1 MYKRY
6 SDDAQYRQKLSS
18 LTFVQVVRIFE
29 FSLHFSFHTS
39 RRRGGE
45 EEEKRPTPHARR
57 GKTTG
62 DPSFERDG
70 EDESLLFLRMT
81 AKTEDFDEDTDD
93 GEEVQLK
100 ERKKEKVLAKLQ
112 FLNDQRKQKMDS
124 NRTKRDEISDPT
136 ENVDA
141 FAREFKK
148 MVEEIESDL
157 VLKGGAEGTEGK
169 EKSLTKIASS
179 RENVAKG
186 ESDVTKGKGC
196 VEAEGTEGKEK
207 SLTKIALLR
216 EKVAKSAYFLP
227 SFDAE
232 KSMKTCD
239 LLEKKA
245 RGREVFNDFNAE
257 DAVDERVGKTKK
269 FSFAKS
275 KTMKKAFAEKTTTDF
290 SGKGADDKTSPSS
303 AAVIEMLQKK
313 HRATNGLLVVREN
326 KEGETILLTSE
337 ECDGKDVTIERL
349 TRCEVTIES
358 CANRRPRSVRMRNLV
373 ECEIKATDI
382 DGSAYVENMSDT
394 IAFIGSRQ
402 LRIHDATKCQFYCRV
417 ASGPI
422 IERCQAVEFAP
433 LLSSENDGKEDD
445 NLWNKVEDF
454 GWIKQEHSP
463 NWSVIEE
470 KDRVY

>member
-1 MYKRY
+1 MYRY
-6 SDDAQYRQKLSS
+6 SDDAEYRLKLSS

-45 EEEKRPTPHARR
+45 EEEKRPTPRTRR

-62 DPSFERDG
+62 DFERDG

-157 VLKGGAEGTEGK
+157 VLKGG
-169 EKSLTKIASS
+169 
-179 RENVAKG
+179 
-186 ESDVTKGKGC
+186 
-196 VEAEGTEGKEK
+196 AEGTEGKEK

>member
-1 MYKRY
+1 
-6 SDDAQYRQKLSS
+6 
-18 LTFVQVVRIFE
+18 
-29 FSLHFSFHTS
+29 S

-45 EEEKRPTPHARR
+45 EEEKRPTPRTRR

-62 DPSFERDG
+62 DFERDG

-112 FLNDQRKQKMDS
+112 FLNDQRKQKIDS

-136 ENVDA
+136 ENVDV

>member
-1 MYKRY
+1 MYRY
-6 SDDAQYRQKLSS
+6 SDDAEYRLKLSS

-112 FLNDQRKQKMDS
+112 FLNDQRKQKIDS

-136 ENVDA
+136 ENVDV

-157 VLKGGAEGTEGK
+157 VLKGG
-169 EKSLTKIASS
+169 
-179 RENVAKG
+179 
-186 ESDVTKGKGC
+186 
-196 VEAEGTEGKEK
+196 AEGTEGKEK

>member
-1 MYKRY
+1 MRSTAKSSPPSHLYK
-6 SDDAQYRQKLSS
+6 SS
-18 LTFVQVVRIFE
+18 GFFE

-45 EEEKRPTPHARR
+45 EEEKSPTQHARR

-112 FLNDQRKQKMDS
+112 FLNDQRKQKIDS

-136 ENVDA
+136 ENVDV

-157 VLKGGAEGTEGK
+157 VLKGG
-169 EKSLTKIASS
+169 
-179 RENVAKG
+179 
-186 ESDVTKGKGC
+186 
-196 VEAEGTEGKEK
+196 AEGTEGKEK

-290 SGKGADDKTSPSS
+290 SGKGTDDKTSPSS

-433 LLSSENDGKEDD
+433 LSSSENDGKEDD

>member
-1 MYKRY
+1 M
-6 SDDAQYRQKLSS
+6 
-18 LTFVQVVRIFE
+18 
-29 FSLHFSFHTS
+29 
-39 RRRGGE
+39 
-45 EEEKRPTPHARR
+45 
-57 GKTTG
+57 
-62 DPSFERDG
+62 
-70 EDESLLFLRMT
+70 FLRLT
-81 AKTEDFDEDTDD
+81 KTDFDDDD
-93 GEEVQLK
+93 GEEEVQL
-100 ERKKEKVLAKLQ
+100 ERKKEKVLAKLR
-112 FLNDQRKQKMDS
+112 FLNDQRKQKIDS
-124 NRTKRDEISDPT
+124 NRSRRDEISDPT
-136 ENVDA
+136 ENVEL
-141 FAREFKK
+141 FAREFKE

-157 VLKGGAEGTEGK
+157 LLKGAEGAEGK

-179 RENVAKG
+179 REKG
-186 ESDVTKGKGC
+186 AQSESDVLKEGGLSG
-196 VEAEGTEGKEK
+196 AEGTEGKEK

-227 SFDAE
+227 SFAAE

-245 RGREVFNDFNAE
+245 RGREVFNDAFSE

-290 SGKGADDKTSPSS
+290 SGKGTDDKTSPSS

-349 TRCEVTIES
+349 TRCKVTIES

-433 LLSSENDGKEDD
+433 LLSSGNDGKEDD

-454 GWIKQEHSP
+454 GWIKQEQSP

-470 KDRVY
+470 KDRVYSNSHCFVLYE

>member
-1 MYKRY
+1 
-6 SDDAQYRQKLSS
+6 
-18 LTFVQVVRIFE
+18 
-29 FSLHFSFHTS
+29 
-39 RRRGGE
+39 
-45 EEEKRPTPHARR
+45 
-57 GKTTG
+57 
-62 DPSFERDG
+62 
-70 EDESLLFLRMT
+70 MT

-136 ENVDA
+136 ENVDV

-186 ESDVTKGKGC
+186 ESDVTKGKGCVEAEGTEGKEESLTKIALLREKGAQSEIDVIQGKGC

>member
-1 MYKRY
+1 MRSTAKSSPPSHLYK
-6 SDDAQYRQKLSS
+6 SSGFLNFLFISLS
-18 LTFVQVVRIFE
+18 THQ
-29 FSLHFSFHTS
+29 
-39 RRRGGE
+39 E
-45 EEEKRPTPHARR
+45 EEEERR
-57 GKTTG
+57 RRKVQRHTHDGETRETL
-62 DPSFERDG
+62 ERDG

-112 FLNDQRKQKMDS
+112 FLNDQRKQKITS

-136 ENVDA
+136 ENVDV

-157 VLKGGAEGTEGK
+157 VLKGG
-169 EKSLTKIASS
+169 
-179 RENVAKG
+179 
-186 ESDVTKGKGC
+186 
-196 VEAEGTEGKEK
+196 AEGTEGKEK

-257 DAVDERVGKTKK
+257 DAVNERVGKTKK

>member
-1 MYKRY
+1 
-6 SDDAQYRQKLSS
+6 
-18 LTFVQVVRIFE
+18 
-29 FSLHFSFHTS
+29 
-39 RRRGGE
+39 
-45 EEEKRPTPHARR
+45 
-57 GKTTG
+57 
-62 DPSFERDG
+62 
-70 EDESLLFLRMT
+70 MT

-112 FLNDQRKQKMDS
+112 FLNDQRKQKIDS

-157 VLKGGAEGTEGK
+157 VLKGG
-169 EKSLTKIASS
+169 
-179 RENVAKG
+179 
-186 ESDVTKGKGC
+186 
-196 VEAEGTEGKEK
+196 AEGTEGKEK

-257 DAVDERVGKTKK
+257 DAVDERAGKTKK

>member
-1 MYKRY
+1 
-6 SDDAQYRQKLSS
+6 
-18 LTFVQVVRIFE
+18 
-29 FSLHFSFHTS
+29 
-39 RRRGGE
+39 
-45 EEEKRPTPHARR
+45 
-57 GKTTG
+57 
-62 DPSFERDG
+62 
-70 EDESLLFLRMT
+70 MT

-112 FLNDQRKQKMDS
+112 FLNDQRKQKIDS
-124 NRTKRDEISDPT
+124 YRTKRDEISDPT
-136 ENVDA
+136 ENVDV

-157 VLKGGAEGTEGK
+157 VLKGGAEGKEGK

-470 KDRVY
+470 KDRVH

>member
-1 MYKRY
+1 
-6 SDDAQYRQKLSS
+6 
-18 LTFVQVVRIFE
+18 
-29 FSLHFSFHTS
+29 
-39 RRRGGE
+39 
-45 EEEKRPTPHARR
+45 
-57 GKTTG
+57 
-62 DPSFERDG
+62 
-70 EDESLLFLRMT
+70 MT
-81 AKTEDFDEDTDD
+81 AKTKDFDEDTGD

-112 FLNDQRKQKMDS
+112 FLNDQRKQKIDS

-169 EKSLTKIASS
+169 EKSLTKIALL
-179 RENVAKG
+179 REKG
-186 ESDVTKGKGC
+186 AQSEIDVIQGKGC

-257 DAVDERVGKTKK
+257 DAVDERAGKTKK

>member
-1 MYKRY
+1 
-6 SDDAQYRQKLSS
+6 
-18 LTFVQVVRIFE
+18 
-29 FSLHFSFHTS
+29 
-39 RRRGGE
+39 
-45 EEEKRPTPHARR
+45 
-57 GKTTG
+57 
-62 DPSFERDG
+62 
-70 EDESLLFLRMT
+70 MT

-112 FLNDQRKQKMDS
+112 FLNDQRKQKIDS

-136 ENVDA
+136 ENVDV

-186 ESDVTKGKGC
+186 ESDVTKGK
-196 VEAEGTEGKEK
+196 EK
-207 SLTKIALLR
+207 SLTKNALLR

>member
-1 MYKRY
+1 MYRY
-6 SDDAQYRQKLSS
+6 SDDAEYRLKLSS

-45 EEEKRPTPHARR
+45 EEEKRPTPRTRR

-62 DPSFERDG
+62 DFERDG

-169 EKSLTKIASS
+169 EKSLTKIA
-179 RENVAKG
+179 
-186 ESDVTKGKGC
+186 
-196 VEAEGTEGKEK
+196 
-207 SLTKIALLR
+207 LLR

-275 KTMKKAFAEKTTTDF
+275 MTMKKAFAEKTTTDF
-290 SGKGADDKTSPSS
+290 FGKGADDKTSPSS

>member
-1 MYKRY
+1 
-6 SDDAQYRQKLSS
+6 
-18 LTFVQVVRIFE
+18 
-29 FSLHFSFHTS
+29 
-39 RRRGGE
+39 
-45 EEEKRPTPHARR
+45 
-57 GKTTG
+57 
-62 DPSFERDG
+62 
-70 EDESLLFLRMT
+70 MT

-112 FLNDQRKQKMDS
+112 FLNDQRKQKIDS
-124 NRTKRDEISDPT
+124 YRTKRDEISDPT
-136 ENVDA
+136 ENVDV

>member
-1 MYKRY
+1 MYK
-6 SDDAQYRQKLSS
+6 SSGFLNFLFISLS
-18 LTFVQVVRIFE
+18 THQ
-29 FSLHFSFHTS
+29 
-39 RRRGGE
+39 E
-45 EEEKRPTPHARR
+45 EEEERRRRNVQPHAHDGEKQRE
-57 GKTTG
+57 T
-62 DPSFERDG
+62 PFFERDG

-169 EKSLTKIASS
+169 EKSLTKIALL
-179 RENVAKG
+179 REKG
-186 ESDVTKGKGC
+186 AQSESDVIQGKGC

-470 KDRVY
+470 QDRVY

>member
-1 MYKRY
+1 MYRY
-6 SDDAQYRQKLSS
+6 SDDAEYRLKLSS

-45 EEEKRPTPHARR
+45 AEEKRPTPRTRR

-62 DPSFERDG
+62 DFERDG

-157 VLKGGAEGTEGK
+157 VLKGG
-169 EKSLTKIASS
+169 
-179 RENVAKG
+179 
-186 ESDVTKGKGC
+186 
-196 VEAEGTEGKEK
+196 AEGTEGKEK

>member
-1 MYKRY
+1 MYK
-6 SDDAQYRQKLSS
+6 SSGFLNFLFISLS
-18 LTFVQVVRIFE
+18 THQ
-29 FSLHFSFHTS
+29 
-39 RRRGGE
+39 E
-45 EEEKRPTPHARR
+45 EEEERRRRNVQRHAHDGEKQRETPF
-57 GKTTG
+57 
-62 DPSFERDG
+62 FERDG

-157 VLKGGAEGTEGK
+157 VLKGG
-169 EKSLTKIASS
+169 
-179 RENVAKG
+179 
-186 ESDVTKGKGC
+186 
-196 VEAEGTEGKEK
+196 AEGTEGKEK

>member
-1 MYKRY
+1 MYK
-6 SDDAQYRQKLSS
+6 SSGFLNFLFISLS
-18 LTFVQVVRIFE
+18 THQ
-29 FSLHFSFHTS
+29 
-39 RRRGGE
+39 E
-45 EEEKRPTPHARR
+45 EEEERR
-57 GKTTG
+57 RRKVQRHTHDGETRETL
-62 DPSFERDG
+62 ERDG

-112 FLNDQRKQKMDS
+112 FLNDQRKQKIDS

-136 ENVDA
+136 ENVDV

-157 VLKGGAEGTEGK
+157 VLKGG
-169 EKSLTKIASS
+169 
-179 RENVAKG
+179 
-186 ESDVTKGKGC
+186 
-196 VEAEGTEGKEK
+196 AEGTEGKEK

-290 SGKGADDKTSPSS
+290 SGKGTDDKTSPSS

-358 CANRRPRSVRMRNLV
+358 CANRRPRSVRVRNLV

-417 ASGPI
+417 VSGPI

-454 GWIKQEHSP
+454 GWIKQEQSP

>member
-1 MYKRY
+1 MYK
-6 SDDAQYRQKLSS
+6 SSGFLNFLFISLS
-18 LTFVQVVRIFE
+18 THQ
-29 FSLHFSFHTS
+29 
-39 RRRGGE
+39 E
-45 EEEKRPTPHARR
+45 EEEERR
-57 GKTTG
+57 RRKVQRHTHDGETRETL
-62 DPSFERDG
+62 ERDG

-112 FLNDQRKQKMDS
+112 FLNDQRKQKITS

-136 ENVDA
+136 ENVDV

-157 VLKGGAEGTEGK
+157 VLKGG
-169 EKSLTKIASS
+169 
-179 RENVAKG
+179 
-186 ESDVTKGKGC
+186 
-196 VEAEGTEGKEK
+196 AEGTEGKEK

-257 DAVDERVGKTKK
+257 DAVNERVGKTKK

>member
-1 MYKRY
+1 MNFLFI
-6 SDDAQYRQKLSS
+6 SLS
-18 LTFVQVVRIFE
+18 THQ
-29 FSLHFSFHTS
+29 
-39 RRRGGE
+39 E
-45 EEEKRPTPHARR
+45 EEEERRRRNVQPHAHDGEKQRE
-57 GKTTG
+57 T
-62 DPSFERDG
+62 PFFERDG

>member
-1 MYKRY
+1 MYRY
-6 SDDAQYRQKLSS
+6 SDDAEYRLKLSS

-45 EEEKRPTPHARR
+45 EEEKRPTPRTRR

-62 DPSFERDG
+62 DFERDG

-169 EKSLTKIASS
+169 EKSLTKIALL
-179 RENVAKG
+179 REKG
-186 ESDVTKGKGC
+186 AQSESDVIQGKGC

-232 KSMKTCD
+232 ISMKTCD

>member
-1 MYKRY
+1 MYRY
-6 SDDAQYRQKLSS
+6 SDDAEYRLKLSS

-45 EEEKRPTPHARR
+45 EEEKRPTPRTRR

-62 DPSFERDG
+62 DFERDG

-169 EKSLTKIASS
+169 EKSLTKIALL
-179 RENVAKG
+179 REKG
-186 ESDVTKGKGC
+186 AQSESDVIQGKGC

-373 ECEIKATDI
+373 ECESKATDI

>member
-1 MYKRY
+1 M
-6 SDDAQYRQKLSS
+6 
-18 LTFVQVVRIFE
+18 T
-29 FSLHFSFHTS
+29 
-39 RRRGGE
+39 
-45 EEEKRPTPHARR
+45 
-57 GKTTG
+57 KT
-62 DPSFERDG
+62 
-70 EDESLLFLRMT
+70 
-81 AKTEDFDEDTDD
+81 DFDDDD
-93 GEEVQLK
+93 GEEEVQL
-100 ERKKEKVLAKLQ
+100 ERKKEKVLAKLR
-112 FLNDQRKQKMDS
+112 FLNDQRKQKIDS

-136 ENVDA
+136 ENVEL

-157 VLKGGAEGTEGK
+157 VLKG
-169 EKSLTKIASS
+169 
-179 RENVAKG
+179 
-186 ESDVTKGKGC
+186 
-196 VEAEGTEGKEK
+196 AEGTEGKEK

-245 RGREVFNDFNAE
+245 RGREVFNDAFSE

-290 SGKGADDKTSPSS
+290 SGKGTDDKTSPSS

-326 KEGETILLTSE
+326 KEGETILLTGE

-349 TRCEVTIES
+349 TRCKVTIES

>member
-1 MYKRY
+1 MNFLFI
-6 SDDAQYRQKLSS
+6 SLS
-18 LTFVQVVRIFE
+18 THQ
-29 FSLHFSFHTS
+29 
-39 RRRGGE
+39 E
-45 EEEKRPTPHARR
+45 EEEERRRRNVQPHAHDGEKQRE
-57 GKTTG
+57 T
-62 DPSFERDG
+62 PFFERDG

-157 VLKGGAEGTEGK
+157 VLKGG
-169 EKSLTKIASS
+169 
-179 RENVAKG
+179 
-186 ESDVTKGKGC
+186 
-196 VEAEGTEGKEK
+196 AEGTEGKEK

-470 KDRVY
+470 QDRVY

>member
-1 MYKRY
+1 MYRY
-6 SDDAQYRQKLSS
+6 SDDAEYRLKLSS

-157 VLKGGAEGTEGK
+157 VLKGG
-169 EKSLTKIASS
+169 
-179 RENVAKG
+179 
-186 ESDVTKGKGC
+186 
-196 VEAEGTEGKEK
+196 AEGTEGKEK

>member
-1 MYKRY
+1 MYRY
-6 SDDAQYRQKLSS
+6 SDDAEYRLKLSS

-45 EEEKRPTPHARR
+45 EEEKRPTPRTRR

-62 DPSFERDG
+62 DFERDG

-169 EKSLTKIASS
+169 EKSLTKIALL
-179 RENVAKG
+179 REKG
-186 ESDVTKGKGC
+186 AQSESDVIQGKGC

-382 DGSAYVENMSDT
+382 DGSAYVENVSDT

>member
-1 MYKRY
+1 
-6 SDDAQYRQKLSS
+6 
-18 LTFVQVVRIFE
+18 
-29 FSLHFSFHTS
+29 
-39 RRRGGE
+39 
-45 EEEKRPTPHARR
+45 
-57 GKTTG
+57 
-62 DPSFERDG
+62 
-70 EDESLLFLRMT
+70 MT

-112 FLNDQRKQKMDS
+112 FLNDRRKQKIDS

-136 ENVDA
+136 ENVDV

-196 VEAEGTEGKEK
+196 VKAEGTEGKEK

>member
-1 MYKRY
+1 MYRY
-6 SDDAQYRQKLSS
+6 SDDAEYRLKLSS

-45 EEEKRPTPHARR
+45 AEEKRPTPRTRR

-62 DPSFERDG
+62 DFERDG

-169 EKSLTKIASS
+169 EKSLTKIALL
-179 RENVAKG
+179 REKG
-186 ESDVTKGKGC
+186 AQSESDVIQGKGC

>member
-1 MYKRY
+1 MYK
-6 SDDAQYRQKLSS
+6 SSGFLNFLFISLS
-18 LTFVQVVRIFE
+18 THQ
-29 FSLHFSFHTS
+29 
-39 RRRGGE
+39 E
-45 EEEKRPTPHARR
+45 EEEERRRRNVQPHAHDGEKQRE
-57 GKTTG
+57 T
-62 DPSFERDG
+62 PFFERDG

-169 EKSLTKIASS
+169 EKSLTKIA
-179 RENVAKG
+179 
-186 ESDVTKGKGC
+186 
-196 VEAEGTEGKEK
+196 
-207 SLTKIALLR
+207 LLR

-275 KTMKKAFAEKTTTDF
+275 MTMKKAFAEKTTTDF
-290 SGKGADDKTSPSS
+290 FGKGADDKTSPSS

>member
-1 MYKRY
+1 MYRY
-6 SDDAQYRQKLSS
+6 SDDAEYRLKLSS

-45 EEEKRPTPHARR
+45 EEEKRPTPRTRR

-62 DPSFERDG
+62 DFERDG

-169 EKSLTKIASS
+169 EKSLTKIA
-179 RENVAKG
+179 
-186 ESDVTKGKGC
+186 
-196 VEAEGTEGKEK
+196 
-207 SLTKIALLR
+207 LLR

-275 KTMKKAFAEKTTTDF
+275 MTMKKAFAEKTTTDF

>member
-1 MYKRY
+1 MRSTAKSSPPSHLYK
-6 SDDAQYRQKLSS
+6 SS
-18 LTFVQVVRIFE
+18 GFLNF
-29 FSLHFSFHTS
+29 LHFSFHTS
-39 RRRGGE
+39 RRRRGE
-45 EEEKRPTPHARR
+45 EEEKSPTPRTRR

-70 EDESLLFLRMT
+70 EDERLLFSSISRSLRMT
-81 AKTEDFDEDTDD
+81 KTDFDDD

-112 FLNDQRKQKMDS
+112 FLNDQRKQKIDS
-124 NRTKRDEISDPT
+124 NRSKRDEISDPT
-136 ENVDA
+136 ENVEL

-157 VLKGGAEGTEGK
+157 VLKGAEGTEGK

-179 RENVAKG
+179 RENVAKS

-196 VEAEGTEGKEK
+196 VGAEGTEGKEK

-245 RGREVFNDFNAE
+245 RGREVFNDDFSE

-290 SGKGADDKTSPSS
+290 SRKGTDDKISPSS

-326 KEGETILLTSE
+326 KEGETILLTGE

-349 TRCEVTIES
+349 TRCKVTIES

-454 GWIKQEHSP
+454 GWIKQEQSP